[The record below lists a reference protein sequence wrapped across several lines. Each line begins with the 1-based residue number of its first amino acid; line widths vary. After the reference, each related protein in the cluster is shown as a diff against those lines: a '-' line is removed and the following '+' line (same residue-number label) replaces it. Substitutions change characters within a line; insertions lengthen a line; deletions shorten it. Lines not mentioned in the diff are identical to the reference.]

1 MGKRTIR
8 RRVYTTL
15 LYFEQMNDVFLM
27 QENVLY
33 TLSYEKKLTTIHCKL
48 LN

>member
-8 RRVYTTL
+8 IRVYTTL

-27 QENVLY
+27 EENVLY
-33 TLSYEKKLTTIHCKL
+33 TLS
-48 LN
+48 